1 MINTIDYESYTSEQL
16 ARINDAI
23 RMNLCKLRCNVPVE
37 GVYGQLVFTRNAIEM
52 LGDNI
57 TVLIQAVGSFNDFN
71 EDNNPYKEHDFGK
84 IELFGQVWFWK
95 FDYYDKKLQYFGHHT
110 HVLTVMLAEDY

>member
-1 MINTIDYESYTSEQL
+1 MITLDENTYTSEHL
-16 ARINDAI
+16 ARINDTI
-23 RMNLCKLRCNVPVE
+23 RMNLCKLRCNVRVE
-37 GVYGQLVFTRNAIEM
+37 GICGQLVFTRNAIDI

-57 TVLIQAVGSFNDFN
+57 EVLLSAVATFNQFN
-71 EDNNPYKEHDFGK
+71 EANNPYGENDFGK
-84 IELFGQVWFWK
+84 IELFGQKWFWK